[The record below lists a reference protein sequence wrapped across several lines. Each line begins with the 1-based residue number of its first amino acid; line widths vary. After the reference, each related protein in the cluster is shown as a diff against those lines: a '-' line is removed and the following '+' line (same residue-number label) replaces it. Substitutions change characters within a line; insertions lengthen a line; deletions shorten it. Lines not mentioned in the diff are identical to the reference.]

1 MKKINLNE
9 FKKSSSE
16 VVYNSLI
23 KIKGIGKWTINNYQ
37 LFVLE
42 DCDAWPGGD
51 LAVQEAIKSLKNL
64 DVRPD
69 ENESNN
75 IAEKWRPFRG
85 LLLCCYG
92 ITTVKKMI
100 KYDEIKNIIKIIEEC
115 SAVALTFYKQKHL
128 EISIK
133 DDNSPVTKADLE
145 ISRIATNKLSEMF
158 PNDKIISEENITN
171 LNEVDMTKYWLID
184 PIDGT
189 KEFITKSGFFT
200 INFALISNNKPVFGI
215 ICQPT
220 TSSIWFNIIIKHIKL
235 KKHITF

>member
-1 MKKINLNE
+1 MQKNWSLKILNSFKKLSELDDDLKYIINKYNLPDSRKESNTFETLMRIIIGQQISRKAAESIYQKLKEKKITTYKNFLNTDDKYLKNLGLSFRKIMYIKDLAKNIYEKKIKLNE

-85 LLLCCYG
+85 SAALLLWHYYS
-92 ITTVKKMI
+92 KK
-100 KYDEIKNIIKIIEEC
+100 
-115 SAVALTFYKQKHL
+115 
-128 EISIK
+128 
-133 DDNSPVTKADLE
+133 
-145 ISRIATNKLSEMF
+145 
-158 PNDKIISEENITN
+158 ND
-171 LNEVDMTKYWLID
+171 
-184 PIDGT
+184 
-189 KEFITKSGFFT
+189 
-200 INFALISNNKPVFGI
+200 
-215 ICQPT
+215 
-220 TSSIWFNIIIKHIKL
+220 
-235 KKHITF
+235 

>member
-1 MKKINLNE
+1 MQKNWSPKILNSFKKLSDLDDDLKYIINKYNLPDSRKESNTFETLMRIIIGQQISRKAAESIYQKLKEKKITTYKNFLNSDDKYLKNLGLSFRKIIYIKDLAKNIYEKKIKLNE

-85 LLLCCYG
+85 SAALLLWHYYS
-92 ITTVKKMI
+92 KK
-100 KYDEIKNIIKIIEEC
+100 
-115 SAVALTFYKQKHL
+115 
-128 EISIK
+128 
-133 DDNSPVTKADLE
+133 
-145 ISRIATNKLSEMF
+145 
-158 PNDKIISEENITN
+158 ND
-171 LNEVDMTKYWLID
+171 
-184 PIDGT
+184 
-189 KEFITKSGFFT
+189 
-200 INFALISNNKPVFGI
+200 
-215 ICQPT
+215 
-220 TSSIWFNIIIKHIKL
+220 
-235 KKHITF
+235 

>member
-1 MKKINLNE
+1 MQKNWSLKILNSFKKLSELDDDLKYIINKYNLPDSRKESNTFETLMRIIIGQQISRKVAESIYQKLKEKKITTYENFLNTEDKYLKNLGLSFRKIIYIKDLAKNINENKINLNE

-51 LAVQEAIKSLKNL
+51 LAIQEAIKTLKNL

-85 LLLCCYG
+85 SAALLLWHYYS
-92 ITTVKKMI
+92 KK
-100 KYDEIKNIIKIIEEC
+100 
-115 SAVALTFYKQKHL
+115 
-128 EISIK
+128 
-133 DDNSPVTKADLE
+133 
-145 ISRIATNKLSEMF
+145 
-158 PNDKIISEENITN
+158 ND
-171 LNEVDMTKYWLID
+171 
-184 PIDGT
+184 
-189 KEFITKSGFFT
+189 
-200 INFALISNNKPVFGI
+200 
-215 ICQPT
+215 
-220 TSSIWFNIIIKHIKL
+220 
-235 KKHITF
+235 

>member
-1 MKKINLNE
+1 MQKNWSLKILNSFKKLSELDEDLKFIINKYDLPDSRKESNTFETLMRIIIGQQISRKAAESIYQKLKEKKITTYKIFLNTDDKYLKNLGLSFRKIIYIKDLAKNIYEKKIKLNE

-85 LLLCCYG
+85 SAALLLWHYYS
-92 ITTVKKMI
+92 KK
-100 KYDEIKNIIKIIEEC
+100 
-115 SAVALTFYKQKHL
+115 
-128 EISIK
+128 
-133 DDNSPVTKADLE
+133 
-145 ISRIATNKLSEMF
+145 
-158 PNDKIISEENITN
+158 ND
-171 LNEVDMTKYWLID
+171 
-184 PIDGT
+184 
-189 KEFITKSGFFT
+189 
-200 INFALISNNKPVFGI
+200 
-215 ICQPT
+215 
-220 TSSIWFNIIIKHIKL
+220 
-235 KKHITF
+235 

>member
-1 MKKINLNE
+1 MQKNWSLKILNSFKKLSELDDDLKYIINKYNLPDSRKESNTFETLMRIIIGQQISRKAAESIYQKLKEKKITSHKNFLNTDDKYLKNLGLSFRKIIYIKDLAKNICENKINLNE

-85 LLLCCYG
+85 SAALLLWHYYS
-92 ITTVKKMI
+92 KK
-100 KYDEIKNIIKIIEEC
+100 
-115 SAVALTFYKQKHL
+115 
-128 EISIK
+128 
-133 DDNSPVTKADLE
+133 
-145 ISRIATNKLSEMF
+145 
-158 PNDKIISEENITN
+158 ND
-171 LNEVDMTKYWLID
+171 
-184 PIDGT
+184 
-189 KEFITKSGFFT
+189 
-200 INFALISNNKPVFGI
+200 
-215 ICQPT
+215 
-220 TSSIWFNIIIKHIKL
+220 
-235 KKHITF
+235 

>member
-1 MKKINLNE
+1 MQKNWSLKILNSFKKLSELDEDLKFIINKYDLPDSRKESNTFKTLMRIIIGQQISRKAAESIYHKLKEKKITTYKNFLNSDDKYLKNLGLSFRKIIYIKDLAKNINENKINLNE

-69 ENESNN
+69 ENEANN

-85 LLLCCYG
+85 SAALLLWHYYS
-92 ITTVKKMI
+92 KK
-100 KYDEIKNIIKIIEEC
+100 
-115 SAVALTFYKQKHL
+115 
-128 EISIK
+128 
-133 DDNSPVTKADLE
+133 
-145 ISRIATNKLSEMF
+145 
-158 PNDKIISEENITN
+158 ND
-171 LNEVDMTKYWLID
+171 
-184 PIDGT
+184 
-189 KEFITKSGFFT
+189 
-200 INFALISNNKPVFGI
+200 
-215 ICQPT
+215 
-220 TSSIWFNIIIKHIKL
+220 
-235 KKHITF
+235 

>member
-1 MKKINLNE
+1 MQKNWSLKILNSFKKLSELDDDLKYIINTYNLPDSRKESNTFETLMRIIIGQQISRKAAESIYQKLKEKKIITYKKFLNTDDKYLKNLGLSSRKIIYIKDLAKNIYEKKINLNE

-69 ENESNN
+69 ENESNV

-85 LLLCCYG
+85 SAALLLWHYYS
-92 ITTVKKMI
+92 KK
-100 KYDEIKNIIKIIEEC
+100 
-115 SAVALTFYKQKHL
+115 
-128 EISIK
+128 
-133 DDNSPVTKADLE
+133 
-145 ISRIATNKLSEMF
+145 
-158 PNDKIISEENITN
+158 ND
-171 LNEVDMTKYWLID
+171 
-184 PIDGT
+184 
-189 KEFITKSGFFT
+189 
-200 INFALISNNKPVFGI
+200 
-215 ICQPT
+215 
-220 TSSIWFNIIIKHIKL
+220 
-235 KKHITF
+235 

>member
-1 MKKINLNE
+1 MKKNWSLKILNSFKKLSELDDDLKYIINKYNLPDSRKESNTFETLMRIIIGQQISRKAAESIYQKLKGKKITTYKNFLNTDDKYLKNLGLSFRKIIYIKDLAKNICENKINLNE

-85 LLLCCYG
+85 SAALLLWHYYS
-92 ITTVKKMI
+92 KK
-100 KYDEIKNIIKIIEEC
+100 
-115 SAVALTFYKQKHL
+115 
-128 EISIK
+128 
-133 DDNSPVTKADLE
+133 
-145 ISRIATNKLSEMF
+145 
-158 PNDKIISEENITN
+158 ND
-171 LNEVDMTKYWLID
+171 
-184 PIDGT
+184 
-189 KEFITKSGFFT
+189 
-200 INFALISNNKPVFGI
+200 
-215 ICQPT
+215 
-220 TSSIWFNIIIKHIKL
+220 
-235 KKHITF
+235 

>member
-1 MKKINLNE
+1 MQKNWSPKILNSFKKLSELDDDLKYIINKYNLPHSRKESNNFETLMRIIIGQQISRKAAESIYQKLKEKKITTYKNFLNTDDKYLKNLGLSFRKIIYIKNLAKNIYEKKINLNE

-85 LLLCCYG
+85 SAALLLWHYYS
-92 ITTVKKMI
+92 KK
-100 KYDEIKNIIKIIEEC
+100 
-115 SAVALTFYKQKHL
+115 
-128 EISIK
+128 
-133 DDNSPVTKADLE
+133 
-145 ISRIATNKLSEMF
+145 
-158 PNDKIISEENITN
+158 ND
-171 LNEVDMTKYWLID
+171 
-184 PIDGT
+184 
-189 KEFITKSGFFT
+189 
-200 INFALISNNKPVFGI
+200 
-215 ICQPT
+215 
-220 TSSIWFNIIIKHIKL
+220 
-235 KKHITF
+235 

>member
-1 MKKINLNE
+1 MQKNWSLKILNSFKKLSELDDDLKYIINKYNLPDSRKESNTFETLMRIIIGQQISRKAAESIYQKLKEKKIITYKNFLNSDDKYLKNLGLSFRKIMYIKDLAKNICENKINLNE

-64 DVRPD
+64 NVRPD

-85 LLLCCYG
+85 SAALLLWHYYS
-92 ITTVKKMI
+92 KK
-100 KYDEIKNIIKIIEEC
+100 
-115 SAVALTFYKQKHL
+115 
-128 EISIK
+128 
-133 DDNSPVTKADLE
+133 
-145 ISRIATNKLSEMF
+145 
-158 PNDKIISEENITN
+158 ND
-171 LNEVDMTKYWLID
+171 
-184 PIDGT
+184 
-189 KEFITKSGFFT
+189 
-200 INFALISNNKPVFGI
+200 
-215 ICQPT
+215 
-220 TSSIWFNIIIKHIKL
+220 
-235 KKHITF
+235 

>member
-1 MKKINLNE
+1 MQKNWSLKILNSFKKLSELDDDLKYIINKYNLPDSRKESNTFETLMRIIIGQQISRKAAESIYQKLKEKKITTYKNFLNTDDKYLKNLGLSFRKIIYIKDLAKNIYEKKIKLNE

-16 VVYNSLI
+16 VVYKSLI

-85 LLLCCYG
+85 AAALLLWHYYS
-92 ITTVKKMI
+92 KK
-100 KYDEIKNIIKIIEEC
+100 
-115 SAVALTFYKQKHL
+115 
-128 EISIK
+128 
-133 DDNSPVTKADLE
+133 
-145 ISRIATNKLSEMF
+145 
-158 PNDKIISEENITN
+158 ND
-171 LNEVDMTKYWLID
+171 
-184 PIDGT
+184 
-189 KEFITKSGFFT
+189 
-200 INFALISNNKPVFGI
+200 
-215 ICQPT
+215 
-220 TSSIWFNIIIKHIKL
+220 
-235 KKHITF
+235 

>member
-1 MKKINLNE
+1 MQKNWSQKILKSFNKLSELDDDLKYIINKYNLPDSRKESNTFETLMRIIIGQQISRKAAESIYQKLKEKKITTYKNFLNTDDKYLKNLGLSFRKIIYIKDLAKNIYEKKIILNE
-9 FKKSSSE
+9 FKRSSSE

-85 LLLCCYG
+85 SAALLLWHYYS
-92 ITTVKKMI
+92 KK
-100 KYDEIKNIIKIIEEC
+100 
-115 SAVALTFYKQKHL
+115 
-128 EISIK
+128 
-133 DDNSPVTKADLE
+133 
-145 ISRIATNKLSEMF
+145 
-158 PNDKIISEENITN
+158 ND
-171 LNEVDMTKYWLID
+171 
-184 PIDGT
+184 
-189 KEFITKSGFFT
+189 
-200 INFALISNNKPVFGI
+200 
-215 ICQPT
+215 
-220 TSSIWFNIIIKHIKL
+220 
-235 KKHITF
+235 

>member
-1 MKKINLNE
+1 MQKNWSLKILNSFKKLSELDDDLKYIINKYNLPDSRKESNTFETLMRIIIGQQISRKAAESIYQKLKEKKITTYKNFLNTDDKYLKNLGLSFRKIIYIKDLAKNIYEKKINLNE
-9 FKKSSSE
+9 FEKLSSE

-85 LLLCCYG
+85 SAALLLWHYYS
-92 ITTVKKMI
+92 KK
-100 KYDEIKNIIKIIEEC
+100 
-115 SAVALTFYKQKHL
+115 
-128 EISIK
+128 
-133 DDNSPVTKADLE
+133 
-145 ISRIATNKLSEMF
+145 
-158 PNDKIISEENITN
+158 ND
-171 LNEVDMTKYWLID
+171 
-184 PIDGT
+184 
-189 KEFITKSGFFT
+189 
-200 INFALISNNKPVFGI
+200 
-215 ICQPT
+215 
-220 TSSIWFNIIIKHIKL
+220 
-235 KKHITF
+235 

>member
-1 MKKINLNE
+1 MQKNWSLKILNSFKKLSELDDDLKYIINKYNLPDSRKESNTFETLMRIIIGQQISRKAAESIYKNLKEKKITTYKNFLNTDEQYLKNLGLSIRKIIYIEDLAKNIYEKKINLNE
-9 FKKSSSE
+9 FEKSSSE

-85 LLLCCYG
+85 SAALLLWHYYS
-92 ITTVKKMI
+92 KK
-100 KYDEIKNIIKIIEEC
+100 
-115 SAVALTFYKQKHL
+115 
-128 EISIK
+128 
-133 DDNSPVTKADLE
+133 
-145 ISRIATNKLSEMF
+145 
-158 PNDKIISEENITN
+158 ND
-171 LNEVDMTKYWLID
+171 
-184 PIDGT
+184 
-189 KEFITKSGFFT
+189 
-200 INFALISNNKPVFGI
+200 
-215 ICQPT
+215 
-220 TSSIWFNIIIKHIKL
+220 
-235 KKHITF
+235 